1 MHRLGI
7 ILAGGTST
15 RMSLPPGHSKADLTL
30 GGRSLL
36 EHVCRAVRP
45 EVDRL
50 AVVAGP
56 GQTVPRLPEIDAV
69 VRDSRP
75 GAGPLAGVADALRAA
90 GSDIDQAF
98 VTSCDVPLLSPA
110 VVRLVLDRL
119 ASPGPLWAVPLID
132 THLQV
137 LASAMRP
144 AILPAIEAFLASGR
158 RDLHGLAEEL
168 ARAGS
173 LATISK
179 ADVER
184 VDPLCLSFADADT
197 PEDLARL
204 EAILPRLPTSRR

>member
-1 MHRLGI
+1 MKCLGI

-30 GGRSLL
+30 GGHSLL

-50 AVVAGP
+50 AVVVGP
-56 GQTVPRLPEIDAV
+56 DQAMPRLPEIDSL

-90 GSDIDQAF
+90 GSDIDRAF

-119 ASPGPLWAVPLID
+119 APSDALWAVPLID

-144 AILPAIEAFLASGR
+144 AILPAIETFLASGR

-168 ARAGS
+168 AGVGM
-173 LATISK
+173 LATISQS
-179 ADVER
+179 DVER
-184 VDPLCLSFADADT
+184 VDPSCLSFADADT
-197 PEDLARL
+197 PEELATL
-204 EAILPRLPTSRR
+204 EAILPRLPMSRR